1 MIRNTFS
8 CRSLY
13 RRRSRWRRC
22 CRRRRRRRRTYR
34 SKQQQG
40 VTRQREKDR
49 EREWGSSFCWTRVC
63 GTCTCRIDRGRS

>member
-49 EREWGSSFCWTRVC
+49 ERGGQFILLDASVWDVHM
-63 GTCTCRIDRGRS
+63 